1 MAVREI
7 VIVGAGEA
15 GARAAIALREQ
26 GFDGG
31 VTLVG
36 EEAHAPYERPPLSKA
51 AIVSQTA
58 PALPGIA
65 DAARL
70 GEIDVARIA
79 GVGAIRLDCGAKAV
93 HLADGRKLAYDKLVL
108 ATGARPRVL
117 TCPGAELGLTLRSYD
132 DALRLRERFRASGR
146 IAIVGGGFIG
156 LELAASAR
164 SLGCE
169 VVVIEAAPRVLG
181 RAVPAEIAAFVD
193 ARHRQEGVEI
203 HCGVGVAGFAVAGG
217 RYEVHLADGRRLLVD
232 TIVVGVGAVPE
243 TTLAA
248 EAGLALENGVAAD
261 SQLLTSDPDVHAIG
275 DCASFPHALFDARR
289 MRLEAWRN
297 AFDQGAYVARVL
309 MGALEPYVAT
319 PWFWSDQYDLT
330 LQIAGLPDAGAT
342 MVRRDLGDD
351 AFMLFSLNAD
361 GRLVGAGGV
370 GPIGKVARE
379 VRIAEMLIARRASPD
394 PAALASET
402 VRLKALLNA

>member
-1 MAVREI
+1 M
-7 VIVGAGEA
+7 
-15 GARAAIALREQ
+15 
-26 GFDGG
+26 
-31 VTLVG
+31 
-36 EEAHAPYERPPLSKA
+36 
-51 AIVSQTA
+51 
-58 PALPGIA
+58 
-65 DAARL
+65 
-70 GEIDVARIA
+70 
-79 GVGAIRLDCGAKAV
+79 
-93 HLADGRKLAYDKLVL
+93 
-108 ATGARPRVL
+108 
-117 TCPGAELGLTLRSYD
+117 
-132 DALRLRERFRASGR
+132 
-146 IAIVGGGFIG
+146 
-156 LELAASAR
+156 
-164 SLGCE
+164 
-169 VVVIEAAPRVLG
+169 
-181 RAVPAEIAAFVD
+181 
-193 ARHRQEGVEI
+193 
-203 HCGVGVAGFAVAGG
+203 
-217 RYEVHLADGRRLLVD
+217 
-232 TIVVGVGAVPE
+232 
-243 TTLAA
+243 AA

-370 GPIGKVARE
+370 GPIGKVAKE